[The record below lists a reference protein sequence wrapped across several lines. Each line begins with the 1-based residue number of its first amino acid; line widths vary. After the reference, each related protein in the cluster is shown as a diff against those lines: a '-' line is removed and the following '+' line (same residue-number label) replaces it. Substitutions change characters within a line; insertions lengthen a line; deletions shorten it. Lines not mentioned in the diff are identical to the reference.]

1 MTSVNIKSIIC
12 DIVFK
17 HIFIKSFFVFH
28 STLEKL
34 NVQCL
39 EIKQIAAK
47 AKFMGEII
55 GTINL
60 MPAL

>member
-1 MTSVNIKSIIC
+1 MTGVNIKSIIC
-12 DIVFK
+12 DTPFK
-17 HIFIKSFFVFH
+17 HISLKSLFVFH

-47 AKFMGEII
+47 ADFMAEVI